1 MQNACLKLNIV
12 ITGAAA
18 APLKMIFAGPCL
30 SPRSALPPVQICL
43 MWFRLAG
50 TAAARKELLGL
61 PFVGY
66 RMIASQEARSLRS
79 DTESFVKTG

>member
-1 MQNACLKLNIV
+1 MQNVFLKLKIM

-18 APLKMIFAGPCL
+18 APLKMICAGPRL
-30 SPRSALPPVQICL
+30 SPRLALSPVQIGL

-66 RMIASQEARSLRS
+66 RMIASQEVQSLRG